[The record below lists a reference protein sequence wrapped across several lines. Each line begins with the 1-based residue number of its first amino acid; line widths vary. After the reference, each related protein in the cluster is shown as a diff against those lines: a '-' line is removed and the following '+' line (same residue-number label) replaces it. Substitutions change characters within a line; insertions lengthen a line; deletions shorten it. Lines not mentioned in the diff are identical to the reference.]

1 MHPRDSIPQALLLA
15 LTGYVVLSCG
25 DAVMKSMAGAWP
37 ALAVVALRFALGAAG
52 LGVILLW
59 RRGRA
64 GFVTPRPLLQLGRGA
79 ALAGASLSFIFSL
92 FIMPMAEAV
101 AILFAGPIVTA
112 LVSAAVLG
120 EKLPRATWGSMLLAS
135 IGVVVVLRP
144 NVAELGWTALLPL
157 ASTIIMSAFLLLNR
171 ATARD
176 TTALGAMFWASAWA
190 TPVCAVAA
198 LIGHAS
204 DYDALHIGPLPAS
217 VLMRCAIVAVTASV
231 AHSLIFM
238 ATMRASAASIVPAGY
253 VQIIMALAL
262 GLVIFGDWP
271 DMLALVGTAC
281 IIAAGLWLWRSSTR
295 AGKPVEDEIV
305 ETPT

>member
-15 LTGYVVLSCG
+15 LTGYIILSCG

-37 ALAVVALRFALGAAG
+37 ALAVVALRFAIGAAG
-52 LGVILLW
+52 LGLILLW
-59 RRGRA
+59 RQGRA
-64 GFVTPRPLLQLGRGA
+64 GFVTPRPMLQLARGA
-79 ALAGASLSFIFSL
+79 ALAGASLAFIFSI

-112 LVSAAVLG
+112 LVSGAVLG
-120 EKLPRATWGSMLLAS
+120 EKLPRATWGAMLLAS
-135 IGVVVVLRP
+135 IGVVIVLRP
-144 NVAELGWTALLPL
+144 NVAELGWAALLPL
-157 ASTIIMSAFLLLNR
+157 ASTVIMSAFLLLNR

-190 TPVCAVAA
+190 TPACAAA
-198 LIGHAS
+198 AMIGHAS
-204 DYDALHIGPLPAS
+204 GQEALHIGPLPAS
-217 VLMRCAIVAVTASV
+217 VLLRCAIVAVTASV

-253 VQIIMALAL
+253 VQIIMALIL
-262 GLVIFGDWP
+262 GLVVFGDRP
-271 DMLALVGTAC
+271 DLLALLGTIC
-281 IIAAGLWLWRSSTR
+281 IIAAGLWLWRASTR